1 MPINPSLSERVVI
14 DTGEFDWEP
23 SSSASVWRK
32 RTYLDGHQETG
43 VVTSIVR
50 YNANSIFRAHDHPD
64 GQEICVLDGT
74 FSDEH
79 GDYPVGSYLLNPE
92 GYRQAPHSK
101 DGSVTFFK
109 LR

>member
-1 MPINPSLSERVVI
+1 MPINPNLNKRVVI
-14 DTGEFDWEP
+14 YTGELDWEP

-64 GQEICVLDGT
+64 GKEYASST
-74 FSDEH
+74 
-79 GDYPVGSYLLNPE
+79 
-92 GYRQAPHSK
+92 APSPTSTATIPP
-101 DGSVTFFK
+101 GVTC
-109 LR
+109 